1 MPPAAT
7 RARRASCDKGAQGG
21 TGVDGSQRCS
31 AHAPRCEHPD
41 YICANAQSRWGAAL
55 TMCRSGEW
63 SPYDV
68 CADEAEKEEMKR
80 IVNLCKENASHIG
93 QVRSLLGNNLTI
105 LTFVERGRGGAGDS
119 DLFVK
124 EKAHG

>member
-1 MPPAAT
+1 MQ
-7 RARRASCDKGAQGG
+7 RRSDN
-21 TGVDGSQRCS
+21 V
-31 AHAPRCEHPD
+31 
-41 YICANAQSRWGAAL
+41 L
-55 TMCRSGEW
+55 SGEW

-68 CADEAEKEEMKR
+68 CADDYADEAEKEEMKR
-80 IVNLCKENASHIG
+80 IVNLCKENASHIS

-105 LTFVERGRGGAGDS
+105 LTFVERARANPHRGRGGAGDS